1 MAGRAATTDA
11 KARFL
16 KGSGKFVL
24 FSFFEEFVLIFGL
37 AAKTFLKPALLLD
50 ESQVID
56 VVKTIRARQG
66 QQAKR
71 FALCSTFRCWRMD
84 RKLAADTWAFKASLP
99 RSILFEGTAVDM
111 MLMMIQFGLLD

>member
-37 AAKTFLKPALLLD
+37 AAKTFLKPALSLL
-50 ESQVID
+50 
-56 VVKTIRARQG
+56 
-66 QQAKR
+66 
-71 FALCSTFRCWRMD
+71 
-84 RKLAADTWAFKASLP
+84 AD
-99 RSILFEGTAVDM
+99 G
-111 MLMMIQFGLLD
+111 